1 MNCQCCQKTLKTK
14 TGLAGHEKKCRVKDQ
29 KRIEELEAELKESR
43 LNYEMANFMYNMV
56 NRVVIDLG
64 YDFQDTDELDSVVFL
79 NRNSGEKEEYSIVKV
94 GKKMYIGNK
103 KDIKKSDV

>member
-1 MNCQCCQKTLKTK
+1 
-14 TGLAGHEKKCRVKDQ
+14 
-29 KRIEELEAELKESR
+29 
-43 LNYEMANFMYNMV
+43 MANFMYNMV

-64 YDFQDTDELDSVVFL
+64 YDELDSVVFL